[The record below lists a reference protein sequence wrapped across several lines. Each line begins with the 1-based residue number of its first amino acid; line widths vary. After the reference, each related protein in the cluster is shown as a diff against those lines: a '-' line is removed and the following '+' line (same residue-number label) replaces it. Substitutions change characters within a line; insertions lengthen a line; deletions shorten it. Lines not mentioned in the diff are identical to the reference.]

1 MAESRLFQDKAIE
14 KMVLDSFDEMCGD
27 AGIEGGFAEEG
38 PMTLAL
44 VPDPLRLGA
53 AVDLWMRIESR
64 EETARQAFAEHTT
77 ILGSH
82 LIDVAQDEDEEFD
95 AEEDE
100 EYEDQEEGTVA
111 ETTDGEPAP
120 AGDATTDED
129 YEETVEPLLDELELR
144 GRLLVDVVNAV
155 GQQLSER
162 RGALEMGEEVPALS
176 AVREAILEAL
186 NITFEDERL
195 QDLWEHGVLINAEE
209 Q

>member
-14 KMVLDSFDEMCGD
+14 RMVLDAFDEMCGD
-27 AGIEGGFAEEG
+27 AGIEGGFADEG

-44 VPDPLRLGA
+44 APDPLRLGA

-64 EETARQAFAEHTT
+64 EETARQAFEEHTT

-82 LIDVAQDEDEEFD
+82 LIDVTHDAEDEDLEEDELEAED
-95 AEEDE
+95 ADQAEPGVSGESAEGVGEQDEEDE
-100 EYEDQEEGTVA
+100 E
-111 ETTDGEPAP
+111 
-120 AGDATTDED
+120 

-176 AVREAILEAL
+176 TVREAILAAL
-186 NITFEDERL
+186 TITFEDERL
-195 QDLWEHGVLINAEE
+195 EDLWSHGVLINSEE
-209 Q
+209 E